1 MAEAKELEVQE
12 KKELVSKDEQTVPA
26 RFYVPY
32 TDIYET
38 EDSLAVVMDMP
49 GVQSDRVDVTV
60 EKDVL
65 RIEGRIDFASYEGLN
80 PLYTEYNV
88 GHFTRSFHLSSKI
101 DQDRIAATMEDGV
114 LTLTLPKAEEA
125 KPRQIKIS

>member
-1 MAEAKELEVQE
+1 MAESNELKVQE
-12 KKELVSKDEQTVPA
+12 KKELVSREEQTVPA
-26 RFYVPY
+26 KFYMPY

-38 EDSLAVVMDMP
+38 EDNLTVVMDMP
-49 GVQSDRVDVTV
+49 GVDRDRVEVTV

-65 RIEGRIDFASYEGLN
+65 MVEGKIDFANYDGLA

-88 GHFTRSFHLSSKI
+88 GHFKRSFSLDSKI
-101 DQDRIAATMEDGV
+101 DQAGISASMDDGV
-114 LTLTLPKAEEA
+114 LILKLPKAEEA

>member
-1 MAEAKELEVQE
+1 MAKTKELTVQE
-12 KKELVSKDEQTVPA
+12 KKELVSKEEQTVPA
-26 RFYVPY
+26 KFYLPY

-38 EDSLAVVMDMP
+38 RDSLTVVMDMP
-49 GVQSDRVDVTV
+49 GVQRDKVEVTV

-65 RIEGRIDFASYEGLN
+65 KVEGKIDFANYDRLD

-88 GHFTRSFHLSSKI
+88 GHFTRSFNLSNKVDQKKI
-101 DQDRIAATMEDGV
+101 SAKMEDGV
-114 LTLTLPKAEEA
+114 LTLSLLKAKEA